1 MSRFTRFVGPRALIL
16 VATLGLPSLG
26 WSQDAW
32 IRKEADLLAE
42 PNTNANIVTHLLPEN
57 SAKILRRKGI
67 WLEIRV
73 DRIVGWVKLSAVR
86 FGKSAKF
93 KTSLANLRTGR
104 EGSDNN
110 VAATGVRGLEAETL
124 SLAEADY
131 DAFARFIEIDRN
143 ADLIKEFRK
152 IKASRVIDNVAFSI
166 ASQPKVPRSA
176 KSPTHQK
183 LRSKLSTEIDDD
195 F

>member
-1 MSRFTRFVGPRALIL
+1 M

-73 DRIVGWVKLSAVR
+73 DRIVGWVKLSVVR
-86 FGKSAKF
+86 FGKNANF
-93 KTSLANLRTGR
+93 KTSLTNLRTGR

-131 DAFARFIEIDRN
+131 DAFARFRQIDHN
-143 ADLIKEFRK
+143 TDLIKELGN
-152 IKASRVIDNVAFSI
+152 IKESRVVADVEFNM
-166 ASQPKVPRSA
+166 AAQPEETMSVKSSA
-176 KSPTHQK
+176 KQK
-183 LRSKLSTEIDDD
+183 FESKPSIEVDDD